1 MEKTVSVVMC
11 TYNGAKFIREQLDS
25 IINQTYPIHELIV
38 QDDCSTDET
47 VAIIKEY
54 METYSFIKLY
64 VNEHNLGF
72 NQNFK
77 SATMKATGDYVAIS
91 DQDDVWFPE
100 KLEKQVLA
108 IGNHD
113 ICGSNYLRGGAQT
126 QTEFFDMECNFERLL
141 FSSLVMGHTMLCQR
155 TFIQTESNWISSIWY
170 DWSLSLH
177 ASLQHG
183 IIKLKEPLVF
193 HRKHTNEVSM
203 IEYAKAKS
211 ADQHKAWEPYIWGLS
226 KYRTLQKNPN
236 RKVIYTY
243 LLEKTDLDHFR
254 LVHHLCELLLKEDFL
269 SILRLCRLC
278 QRKRHSIYWKEIKGI
293 RGWIRGF
300 FIPMIHACSPT
311 PFVLY
316 KDLSVVNS

>member
-1 MEKTVSVVMC
+1 MC
-11 TYNGAKFIREQLDS
+11 TYNGAEFLREQLDS
-25 IINQTYPIHELIV
+25 IISQTYPIHELIV

-54 METYSFIKLY
+54 MEKCSFIKLY
-64 VNEHNLGF
+64 INEHNLGF
-72 NQNFK
+72 NLNFK
-77 SATMKATGDYVAIS
+77 SAAMKATGDFVAIS

-100 KLEKQVLA
+100 KLEKQVQA

-113 ICGSNYLRGGAQT
+113 VCGSDFLRGDKQT
-126 QTEFFDMECNFERLL
+126 YTESIDMDCNFERLL
-141 FSSLVMGHTMLCQR
+141 FCTEVCGHTMLCQR
-155 TFIQTESNWISSIWY
+155 TFIQTEANWISSIWY

-193 HRKHTNEVSM
+193 HRKHGNEVSV
-203 IEYAKAKS
+203 IEYAKAKNLGRY
-211 ADQHKAWEPYIWGLS
+211 KAWEPYILGGRE
-226 KYRTLQKNPN
+226 YRILQKNPN
-236 RKVIYTY
+236 RKAIYTY
-243 LLEKTDLDHFR
+243 LLKQTSSEHFPLIHR
-254 LVHHLCELLLKEDFL
+254 FCKLLLEEDFL
-269 SILRLCRLC
+269 SLLRLCRLC
-278 QRKRHSIYWKEIKGI
+278 QKHRHSIYWREIKGV

-300 FIPMIHACSPT
+300 FIPMIHACSPI